1 MYVRTVSGKSFQLFN
16 NREIAK
22 FLLFVAPK
30 LSAAGDKIVGELPRL
45 VWTDEVVRL
54 SEIANIIKLRR
65 ERHKLHNPP
74 PVFDDKIP
82 F

>member
-1 MYVRTVSGKSFQLFN
+1 MYVRTASGKSFQLFN

-30 LSAAGDKIVGELPRL
+30 LDAAGDKIVGELPRL
-45 VWTDEVVRL
+45 VWTEEVVRL
-54 SEIANIIKLRR
+54 SKISETLRLRR
-65 ERHKLHNPP
+65 EKLNLNNPP